1 MSPPARK
8 LEFNAWINSSGSAD
22 DSWPRAGKPLA
33 RIFELDYYLHV
44 ARVAH
49 RGVFSNIFLSDRP
62 QLLMDE
68 KTRPE
73 QTFDP
78 YVLLAAVLGQVP
90 DIGGIVTASTTYSD
104 PYTLARQIQSLN
116 LLTKGR
122 IGWNIVTSWHPAIA
136 GNFSDAGL
144 PDRQARYER
153 AEEFVE
159 VVLKL
164 WESWQFPWGNE
175 NGSYGTAKPIHHK
188 GKHFSVAGPLNL
200 PAAPWGRPILVQ
212 AGGSSS
218 GMELAGRYADYIY
231 APLGS
236 LEGSIAFRRELRQ
249 AALAAGRPT
258 TSLPKVLPAISP
270 VILSSEAE
278 VAAYLRDLR
287 ERSPVT
293 GDDLASAASSLAVVA
308 GTDPDKPLRSGDFVA
323 SPQSVIP
330 IGAVNAKRS
339 RALAGGLSLR
349 GFAALEKQPEVIG
362 TPTAIADFIVDWWQ
376 REAVDGF
383 TISGSYL
390 PDDLER
396 FVEVVVP
403 VLQARGHYP
412 DSYAPREL
420 AA

>member
-1 MSPPARK
+1 MTRPANP

-22 DSWPRAGKPLA
+22 DSWPRPGKPLA
-33 RIFELDYYLHV
+33 RIFELDSYLHV

-62 QLLMDE
+62 QLVIDE
-68 KTRPE
+68 NTRPE

-104 PYTLARQIQSLN
+104 PYTLARQMQSLN

-144 PDRQARYER
+144 PDRKARYER
-153 AEEFVE
+153 AEEFVD

-164 WESWQFPWGNE
+164 WESWQFPWGQE
-175 NGSYGTAKPIHHK
+175 DGSYGSVQPIHHK

-200 PAAPWGRPILVQ
+200 PAAPWGRPLLLQ
-212 AGGSSS
+212 AGGSAS
-218 GMELAGRYADYIY
+218 GMELAARHADYIY

-236 LEGSIAFRRELRQ
+236 LEGSIQFRNELRS
-249 AALAAGRPT
+249 AAEARGRPST
-258 TSLPKVLPAISP
+258 ALPKVLPAISP

-278 VAAYLRDLR
+278 VADYLRDLR
-287 ERSPVT
+287 ERDPVT
-293 GDDLASAASSLAVVA
+293 DADLASAASLLGTQA
-308 GTDPDKPLRSGDFVA
+308 GTDPDRRLVAEDFLA
-323 SPQSVIP
+323 SPNSVIP
-330 IGAVNAKRS
+330 LGVIHAKRS
-339 RALAGGLSLR
+339 KALDGGHSLR
-349 GFAALEKQPEVIG
+349 QFAAAEKEPEVIG
-362 TPTAIADFIVDWWQ
+362 TPRQIADFIIGWWQ
-376 REAVDGF
+376 QGAVDGF

-390 PDDLER
+390 PDDLEL
-396 FVEVVVP
+396 FVDTVVP
-403 VLQARGHYP
+403 VLQARGVYP
-412 DSYAPREL
+412 RSYSEKAL